1 MKSTASCN
9 KAMLIN
15 QASMSLCI
23 DGRQEDLLGICFK
36 HGLKNLYTKIKFEK
50 IFENY
55 LRIPNKCEGLENS
68 LKFKKQGVGIRVR
81 GRKET

>member
-15 QASMSLCI
+15 QASMPVCI
-23 DGRQEDLLGICFK
+23 DGRKEDLFSIYVSNMA
-36 HGLKNLYTKIKFEK
+36 LKILYAKIKFGK

-55 LRIPNKCEGLENS
+55 SRMPNICGGLENS
-68 LKFKKQGVGIRVR
+68 LKCKKRWVGLRVR
-81 GRKET
+81 G

>member
-15 QASMSLCI
+15 QASMPVCI
-23 DGRQEDLLGICFK
+23 DGRQEDLFSICFE
-36 HGLKNLYTKIKFEK
+36 HGLKNLYAKIKFEK

-55 LRIPNKCEGLENS
+55 SRMPNNCGGLENS
-68 LKFKKQGVGIRVR
+68 LKFKKLGVGIRVR
-81 GRKET
+81 G